1 MTRRALG
8 IMLYLIIKH
17 GNDSKDENEKVDFC
31 ADKIENRVWCELQR
45 YTISS
50 NVSFPAISLK

>member
-1 MTRRALG
+1 
-8 IMLYLIIKH
+8 MLYLIIKH